1 MKKNLVLPV
10 LTAMLLAIFGFSCSD
25 DPKMVNVAGMSLEYR
40 HVDFEKL
47 PQPVQDEITKLYK
60 LDDMDYIIRG
70 KFNGEEAY
78 MYNPMYSSSTIGRT
92 ITSDGAEIPFEEVKA
107 AVEAG
112 RLKNWVCI
120 YYFKYDWN
128 HETPDLKK

>member
-1 MKKNLVLPV
+1 
-10 LTAMLLAIFGFSCSD
+10 MLLAVLGFSCSD

-47 PQPVQDEITKLYK
+47 PQPVQDVINKVETL
-60 LDDMDYIIRG
+60 DYIIKG
-70 KFNGEEAY
+70 KFKGKEAY
-78 MYNPMYSSSTIGRT
+78 MYNSVYSSQIVGKT
-92 ITSDGAEIPFEEVKA
+92 ITSDGAEIPFEEVEA

-120 YYFKYDWN
+120 YCFKYDYN
-128 HETPDLKK
+128 PTTPDSKK

>member
-1 MKKNLVLPV
+1 MLTVLAAV
-10 LTAMLLAIFGFSCSD
+10 LLAISGSGCSD
-25 DPKMVNVAGMSLEYR
+25 DPKMVNAAGMSLEYR

-47 PQPVQDEITKLYK
+47 PQPVLDEIAKLCK
-60 LDDMDYIIRG
+60 LDDMYYIIRG

-92 ITSDGAEIPFEEVKA
+92 ITSDGTEIPFEEVEA
-107 AVEAG
+107 AIEAG

-120 YYFKYDWN
+120 YCFKYDYN
-128 HETPDLKK
+128 PTTPDSKN